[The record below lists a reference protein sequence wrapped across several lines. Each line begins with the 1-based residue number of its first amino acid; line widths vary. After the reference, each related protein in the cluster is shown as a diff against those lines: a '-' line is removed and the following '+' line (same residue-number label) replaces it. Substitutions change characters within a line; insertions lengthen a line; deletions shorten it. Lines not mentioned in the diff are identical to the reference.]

1 MDWDVAIER
10 NREALKRIL
19 AMLVAMVGL
28 ADGETTLPR
37 RSHRAILA
45 LLRPVEAAARR
56 LVIVVARDL
65 VVSPRPRK
73 VKPLPDTVFVR
84 TGKGT
89 GIVLP
94 YGVKPS
100 AILPNLVLRR
110 AAPRT
115 VALPLLDPLPKWP
128 GGRHRQVGGVPRI
141 LAPGYSEPRFI
152 PGRCRLSPDGRID
165 ATRLALRLQAVGRA
179 LDDLP
184 REARRFAR
192 WRRRAAAAG
201 AQNLESGAA
210 GKVRRVWPLRPGRPP
225 GSCRGPAHQVHEVL
239 ADLQYFAFRA
249 LERRDSS

>member
-37 RSHRAILA
+37 SSHRAILA
-45 LLRPVEAAARR
+45 LLRPLEAAARR

-65 VVSPRPRK
+65 VVPLAPRK
-73 VKPLPDTVFVR
+73 VRPEPDTVFVR
-84 TGKGT
+84 NGKGT

-100 AILPNLVLRR
+100 AILPNLVPQR
-110 AAPRT
+110 AAPRP
-115 VALPLLDPLPKWP
+115 VALALLDPLPEWP

-141 LAPGYSEPRFI
+141 LVPGGSGPRLI
-152 PGRCRLSPDGRID
+152 QGRRRLSSDGRVD
-165 ATRLALRLQAVGRA
+165 ATRLTLRLRAVGRV

-184 REARRFAR
+184 RQARRFAR
-192 WRRRAAAAG
+192 WRCRAAA
-201 AQNLESGAA
+201 QNPEPGMA
-210 GKVRRVWPLRPGRPP
+210 GKVRRIWPLRPGRPP
-225 GSCRGPAHQVHEVL
+225 GSCRGSAQQVHEIL
-239 ADLQYFAFRA
+239 ADLHYFAIRA

>member
-1 MDWDVAIER
+1 MDWDVALER

-65 VVSPRPRK
+65 VVLPRPRK
-73 VKPLPDTVFVR
+73 VKPEPDTVFVR
-84 TGKGT
+84 NGKGT

-100 AILPNLVLRR
+100 AILPNLVPRR
-110 AAPRT
+110 AAPRP
-115 VALPLLDPLPKWP
+115 VARPLLDPLPKWP

-141 LAPGYSEPRFI
+141 LAPGGSEPRLI
-152 PGRCRLSPDGRID
+152 PGRRRLSPDGRID
-165 ATRLALRLQAVGRA
+165 ATRLVLRLQAVGRA

-192 WRRRAAAAG
+192 WRCSAAAA